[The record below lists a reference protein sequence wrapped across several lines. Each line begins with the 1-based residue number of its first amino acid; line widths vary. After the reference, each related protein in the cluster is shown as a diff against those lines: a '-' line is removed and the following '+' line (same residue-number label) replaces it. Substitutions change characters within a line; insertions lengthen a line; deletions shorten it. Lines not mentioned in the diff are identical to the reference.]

1 MSYVIGSFNM
11 LKMDLKSNDE
21 TKKNFDNIAKII
33 KREGFDVV
41 ALQEVISEY
50 AIKHLVKYLGEMKW
64 DYIFRPST
72 ITVSKD
78 TQKEGYAF
86 LWKKNKFN
94 LVDADSAVE
103 TKDEYRIRRNGLGQY
118 IHKNSLVRPPLVIRL
133 STADIL
139 GSSNFELRLIN
150 THIAF
155 NSPVNC
161 VDKYSDSDLRKMELQ
176 TLSEEVYR
184 RVSSKRYGTNLP
196 AYTFL
201 LGDYNLCLAGG
212 GSPIVDEII
221 DITNK
226 RKLKTVQKE
235 KTSLKQTK
243 HTYVTDDL
251 NSEKDTDIKT
261 ENGVENYSKNY
272 DHFSYEVDLDD
283 RLSLTATRVEALGKY
298 YDNDLELFRKEI
310 SDHVP
315 IKLVLNLKR
324 RG

>member
-78 TQKEGYAF
+78 AQKEGYAF

-118 IHKNSLVRPPLVIRL
+118 IHKNSLVRPPLAIRL

-261 ENGVENYSKNY
+261 ENDVENYSKNY

>member
-78 TQKEGYAF
+78 AQKEGYAF

-161 VDKYSDSDLRKMELQ
+161 FDKYSDLDLRKMELQ

-261 ENGVENYSKNY
+261 ENDVESYSKNY

-283 RLSLTATRVEALGKY
+283 RLSLNATRVEALGKY

>member
-21 TKKNFDNIAKII
+21 TKKNFNNIAKII

-41 ALQEVISEY
+41 ALQEVISEF
-50 AIKHLVKYLGEMKW
+50 AIKHLVKYLGEMNWNYVFK
-64 DYIFRPST
+64 PST

-78 TQKEGYAF
+78 AQKEGYAF
-86 LWKKNKFN
+86 IWKKNKFN

-103 TKDEYRIRRNGLGQY
+103 TKDEYRIRKNGFGQFV
-118 IHKNSLVRPPLVIRL
+118 HENSLVRPPLVIRL
-133 STADIL
+133 STADII

-161 VDKYSDSDLRKMELQ
+161 MDKYNDSDLRKMELK

-184 RVSSKRYGTNLP
+184 KVSSKRYGTNLP

-201 LGDYNLCLAGG
+201 LGDYNLCLAGEG
-212 GSPIVDEII
+212 TPVVDEII

-243 HTYVTDDL
+243 QNYATDDL
-251 NSEKDTDIKT
+251 NSEKDNDIKT
-261 ENGVENYSKNY
+261 ENDFDNYSRNY

-283 RLSLTATRVEALGKY
+283 KLSLTATRVEALGKY
-298 YDNDLELFRKEI
+298 YYNDLELFRKEI

-315 IKLVLNLKR
+315 IKLVLNLKKR
-324 RG
+324 S